1 MPTTSAKKLRF
12 YDLEPRADTFHDD
25 VIQGLKLAQK
35 RIPPKHFYDERGSRL
50 FDAICATQEY
60 YPTRTEM
67 AILEDNCEDIC
78 KLLGP
83 DCVLVE
89 PGSGS
94 SQKVRLILD
103 RLEPH
108 TYMPLDI
115 SSEHLKTT
123 ASGLASEYPD
133 INITAACIDY
143 TQQITLPDYP
153 DGRRSVA
160 FFPGSSIGNFEHED
174 AVKFLRN
181 LATLV
186 KPRGGLLIGVDL
198 KKKSSILNAAYND
211 RDNIT
216 AQFNLNLL
224 TRINT
229 ELKADFKLDRFEH
242 LAFYNEKQGR
252 IEIYLVSTCNQL
264 VTVAGHRFKFSEG
277 ESIHTENSYK
287 YTINEFQSLALKAGF
302 TLQKTWTDAARL
314 FSVQYYDIA
323 QL

>member
-1 MPTTSAKKLRF
+1 MPTIGAKKLRF
-12 YDLEPRADTFHDD
+12 YDLEPEADTFHDD
-25 VIQGLKLAQK
+25 VIQGLKQAQK

-50 FDAICATQEY
+50 FDAICTTDEY

-67 AILEDNCEDIC
+67 AILDDNCEDIC
-78 KLLGP
+78 RLLGS

-115 SSEHLKTT
+115 SSEHLKST
-123 ASGLASEYPD
+123 ASGLASEYPH
-133 INITAACIDY
+133 INITAACLDY
-143 TQQITLPDYP
+143 TQQISLPDYP
-153 DGRRSVA
+153 EGRRSIA

-174 AVKFLRN
+174 AVKFLGN

-186 KPRGGLLIGVDL
+186 RPRGGLLIGVDL
-198 KKKSSILNAAYND
+198 KKETSILNAAYND
-211 RDNIT
+211 RDKIT

-224 TRINT
+224 SRINT
-229 ELKADFKLDRFEH
+229 ELEADFNPDRFEH
-242 LAFYNEKQGR
+242 LAFYNENQGR

-264 VTVAGHRFKFSEG
+264 VTVAGHRFKFRQG

-287 YTINEFQSLALKAGF
+287 YTIDEFRSLALKAGF
-302 TLQKTWTDAARL
+302 TLRKAWTDAQSL
-314 FSVQYYDIA
+314 FSVQYYEIK
-323 QL
+323 Q